1 MVKWSMQ
8 SAFTRSVPCAFAL
21 MQTSLKPR
29 LLLVAIIWGVNFAFV
44 KYALADFSPLSF
56 TTLRFFLAALFL
68 ISVML
73 VNREPLA
80 MEHRDISAVFK
91 LGFIGITLY
100 NILFMEGLN
109 YTTASNSALFISS
122 SPLFA
127 ALILSLK
134 KRERIN
140 ARIVA
145 GLLLSTSGVVFII
158 QSRPGGLSFSRRDL
172 AGDLLTLSAAAFW
185 ALYTIKAG
193 PLLEKYS
200 ALKVTAYSM
209 AAGSALLLP
218 ISGYEL
224 LHQSWSSVSV
234 RSWAAFAFS
243 TFVSGGIAFTLW
255 YQGVQT
261 IGVTRT
267 VVYHYIVPFVAVLFA
282 AVFLGERISFL
293 QIIGGIT
300 ILAGVYI
307 VQRNKPEGAKAGR

>member
-1 MVKWSMQ
+1 MQ
-8 SAFTRSVPCAFAL
+8 SAITRSVPCAFAL
-21 MQTSLKPR
+21 MQTSLNPR

-68 ISVML
+68 LSVML
-73 VNREPLA
+73 VKREPLA
-80 MEHRDISAVFK
+80 MERHDIGTIFR

-100 NILFMEGLN
+100 NLLFMEGLN
-109 YTTASNSALFISS
+109 FTTASNSALFIST

-127 ALILSLK
+127 AFILALK
-134 KRERIN
+134 QKERVN
-140 ARIVA
+140 AQTIA
-145 GLLLSTSGVVFII
+145 GLLVSAIGVFLVI

-172 AGDLLTLSAAAFW
+172 AGDLLTICAAACW
-185 ALYTIKAG
+185 ALYTINAR
-193 PLLEKYS
+193 PLLENYS

-209 AAGSALLLP
+209 AAGTVLLLP
-218 ISGYEL
+218 VSGYEL

-243 TFVSGGIAFTLW
+243 TFISGGIAFTLW
-255 YQGVQT
+255 YQGVQM

-282 AVFLGERISFL
+282 TFFLGERITFL
-293 QIIGGIT
+293 QITGGT
-300 ILAGVYI
+300 AILAGVYLA
-307 VQRNKPEGAKAGR
+307 QRVRPVGA

>member
-1 MVKWSMQ
+1 MLNPK
-8 SAFTRSVPCAFAL
+8 L
-21 MQTSLKPR
+21 I
-29 LLLVAIIWGVNFAFV
+29 LVSIIWGVNFAFV

-68 ISVML
+68 LAVML

-80 MEHRDISAVFK
+80 MERRDISAVLR

-127 ALILSLK
+127 ALILALK
-134 KRERIN
+134 KRKRIN
-140 ARIVA
+140 AQIIA
-145 GLLLSTSGVVFII
+145 GLLLSTIGVCLII
-158 QSRPGGLSFSRRDL
+158 LSRPGGLSFSRRDF
-172 AGDLLTLSAAAFW
+172 AGDLLTITAAAFW
-185 ALYTIKAG
+185 ALYTIQAK
-193 PLLEKYS
+193 PLLDKYS
-200 ALKVTAYSM
+200 AVKVTAYSM
-209 AAGSALLLP
+209 AAGTLLLMP

-224 LHQSWSSVSV
+224 LHQSWISISVS
-234 RSWAAFAFS
+234 SWAAFAFS
-243 TFVSGGIAFTLW
+243 AFVSGGIAFTLW

-282 AVFLGERISFL
+282 ALFLGERITFL
-293 QIIGGIT
+293 QIVGGIS
-300 ILAGVYI
+300 ILSGVYL
-307 VQRNKPEGAKAGR
+307 VQRQKPEAVRDGSKEDQ

>member
-1 MVKWSMQ
+1 M
-8 SAFTRSVPCAFAL
+8 L
-21 MQTSLKPR
+21 NPR
-29 LLLVAIIWGVNFAFV
+29 LILVSVIWGVNFAFV

-56 TTLRFFLAALFL
+56 TVLRFFLSALFL

-80 MEHRDISAVFK
+80 MERRDIGAVFM

-127 ALILSLK
+127 ALILALK

-140 ARIVA
+140 ARIIA
-145 GLLLSTSGVVFII
+145 GLLLSTSGVFLII

-172 AGDLLTLSAAAFW
+172 AGDLLTISAAAFW

-200 ALKVTAYSM
+200 AIKVTAYSM
-209 AAGSALLLP
+209 AAGTVLLLP

-224 LHQSWSSVSV
+224 LHQSWRSVPV
-234 RSWAAFAFS
+234 RSWAAFSFS
-243 TFVSGGIAFTLW
+243 TFISGGIAFTLW
-255 YQGVQT
+255 YQGVQS

-267 VVYHYIVPFVAVLFA
+267 VVYHYIVPLVAVLFA
-282 AVFLGERISFL
+282 ALFLGERITFL

-300 ILAGVYI
+300 ILAGVSL
-307 VQRNKPEGAKAGR
+307 VQGETGRHRR

>member
-1 MVKWSMQ
+1 
-8 SAFTRSVPCAFAL
+8 
-21 MQTSLKPR
+21 MQTSLNPR

-80 MEHRDISAVFK
+80 IERRDVSAIFA

-127 ALILSLK
+127 ALILALK

-140 ARIVA
+140 APIIA
-145 GLLLSTSGVVFII
+145 GLLWSTIGVYLII
-158 QSRPGGLSFSRRDL
+158 RGRPGGLSFSRRDL
-172 AGDLLTLSAAAFW
+172 AGDLFTITAAAFW

-200 ALKVTAYSM
+200 AVKVTAYSM
-209 AAGSALLLP
+209 AAGTVLLLP

-224 LHQSWSSVSV
+224 LHQSWSSVPI

-255 YQGVQT
+255 YQGVKT

-267 VVYHYIVPFVAVLFA
+267 IVYHYIVPFVAVLFA
-282 AVFLGERISFL
+282 ALFLGERISFL
-293 QIIGGIT
+293 QIIGGIF
-300 ILAGVYI
+300 ILAGVYL
-307 VQRNKPEGAKAGR
+307 VQRKSSEGVRQG

>member
-1 MVKWSMQ
+1 MLNPKLILV
-8 SAFTRSVPCAFAL
+8 SV
-21 MQTSLKPR
+21 
-29 LLLVAIIWGVNFAFV
+29 IWGVNFAFV

-68 ISVML
+68 IFVML
-73 VNREPLA
+73 VNREPLG
-80 MEHRDISAVFK
+80 MERRDVGAVFR

-127 ALILSLK
+127 ALMLALK
-134 KRERIN
+134 KKGRVN
-140 ARIVA
+140 ARIIA
-145 GLLLSTSGVVFII
+145 GLLLSTSGVFLII
-158 QSRPGGLSFSRRDL
+158 RSRPGGLSFSGRDL
-172 AGDLLTLSAAAFW
+172 AGDLLTISAAAVW
-185 ALYTIKAG
+185 ALYTIKAK

-200 ALKVTAYSM
+200 AIKVTAYSM
-209 AAGSALLLP
+209 ATGTALLLP

-234 RSWAAFAFS
+234 PSWAAFAFS

-282 AVFLGERISFL
+282 ALFLGERITFL
-293 QIIGGIT
+293 QLIGGLS
-300 ILAGVYI
+300 ILAGVYL
-307 VQRNKPEGAKAGR
+307 VQRDPKA

>member
-1 MVKWSMQ
+1 M
-8 SAFTRSVPCAFAL
+8 L
-21 MQTSLKPR
+21 NPR
-29 LLLVAIIWGVNFAFV
+29 LILVSVIWGVNFSFV

-56 TTLRFFLAALFL
+56 TLLRFFLAALFL
-68 ISVML
+68 IAVML

-80 MEHRDISAVFK
+80 MERRDISAVFR

-122 SPLFA
+122 SPLIA
-127 ALILSLK
+127 AFILALE

-140 ARIVA
+140 APIIA
-145 GLLLSTSGVVFII
+145 GFLLSTSGVFLII

-172 AGDLLTLSAAAFW
+172 AGDLLTISAAAFW
-185 ALYTIKAG
+185 ALYTIKAK
-193 PLLEKYS
+193 PLLKKYS
-200 ALKVTAYSM
+200 AIKVTAYSM
-209 AAGSALLLP
+209 AAGTVLLLP

-234 RSWAAFAFS
+234 RSWAAFSFS

-267 VVYHYIVPFVAVLFA
+267 VVYHYIVPFVAVVFA
-282 AVFLGERISFL
+282 TLFLGEMITFL
-293 QIIGGIT
+293 QVMGGMS

-307 VQRNKPEGAKAGR
+307 VQREHPKL